1 MKTLLLLSTMLLMT
15 ACSNSVSVLPL
26 PSTAKPAVKTAVMD
40 KTTQKGTA
48 TLYRCKDD
56 KEVRVVRNINTGNKS
71 KKRQKSGSVINLTF
85 NNVTQ
90 KLTSTVS
97 ESGNSYTN
105 IHWHWFERDDAN
117 MLTTSVG
124 KVLAEQCIIQKT
136 SPLEALEKDTNK

>member
-56 KEVRVVRNINTGNKS
+56 KEVRIVRNINTGNKS

-105 IHWHWFERDDAN
+105 IHWHWFERGDAN

-124 KVLAEQCIIQKT
+124 KVLAEQCIIQKA